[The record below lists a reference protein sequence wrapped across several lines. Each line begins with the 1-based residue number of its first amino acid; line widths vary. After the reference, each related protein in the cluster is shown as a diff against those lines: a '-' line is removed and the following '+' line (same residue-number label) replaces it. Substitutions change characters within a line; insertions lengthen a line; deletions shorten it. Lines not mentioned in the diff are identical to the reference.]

1 MFRGMKTS
9 FQPLHCR
16 VLWVLPLL
24 ALLQAGCK
32 KPPPPPP
39 PPPKVTVYHPLKREV
54 TDYLELTGNTQ
65 AVNSVQLVA
74 RVPGYLEKVF
84 FRDGQMVNN
93 GQPLFQI
100 QRNTYEA
107 SLRQAEGQVMAL
119 RSQLEYAEGQLI
131 RYSNLLPHKA
141 ATQTDVDNW
150 RYQRDSAR
158 ANLKAAEANR
168 DLARLNLGYTL
179 VSAPFSGR
187 IDRRQ
192 QDPGNLV
199 GSETNNSVLA
209 QLIQIDPIYV
219 YFTVSDLDLARLL
232 KTSNLPGVAKTEK
245 RPVFIALAQ
254 EEGYSH
260 KGYVDFAATSLTP
273 TTGTLLL
280 RGVFR
285 NPSGRILP
293 GLYAKVRLPL
303 ERRVSLL
310 IPDTA
315 VRSDQQGSYVL
326 TVNGKN
332 TVERRAVKAGHQED
346 SLRVIEQGLDGSEWV
361 IVKGQLKAPSGSR
374 VTPVREDAA
383 PASAP
388 SRTSAEP
395 KVKP

>member
-1 MFRGMKTS
+1 M
-9 FQPLHCR
+9 
-16 VLWVLPLL
+16 
-24 ALLQAGCK
+24 
-32 KPPPPPP
+32 
-39 PPPKVTVYHPLKREV
+39 TVSHPVKREV

-209 QLIQIDPIYV
+209 QLIQINPIYV

-232 KTSNLPGVAKTEK
+232 KSNSLPGVAKTEK

-303 ERRVSLL
+303 ERRVALL

-332 TVERRAVKAGHQED
+332 TVERRAVKVGHQED
-346 SLRVIEQGLDGSEWV
+346 SLRVIEQGLDGNEWV

-374 VTPVREDAA
+374 VTPVREDAE
-383 PASAP
+383 PASTP
-388 SRTSAEP
+388 SRTTAEP